1 MATATTF
8 NFREMAGL
16 SDRCA
21 EWKHAPKQLEETE
34 TPKFSRDRVRIKRLV
49 QTLQEGE
56 FGGKLRLEFD
66 WDAVERLTE
75 EGETS
80 PQSQELANHHWNARM
95 ASSQAHEIDKGGDAK
110 ASQYHHAQAAEK
122 HRNASKSLAA
132 AGNDRLAR
140 THDQWAAHHDRHA
153 AHHALGV
160 GGIQATAHK
169 PASTA
174 KTNLPGYEG
183 VASSIQGHAKTAHQA
198 ARVAT
203 TLRADPNASH
213 KELAMAHH
221 DASNQ
226 HMNTALRMFKAGH
239 HEHALNH
246 FNAAIHHSNL
256 RAQHTQAVKTGE
268 RPRQK
273 AGPRAMAGRT
283 HVAVA

>member
-21 EWKHAPKQLEETE
+21 DWKHVPKKLEEAEAPKVTRESL
-34 TPKFSRDRVRIKRLV
+34 RIKRLV

-66 WDAVERLTE
+66 WDAVERLAE
-75 EGETS
+75 AAEADPHAKEIS
-80 PQSQELANHHWNARM
+80 AHHWNARM
-95 ASSQAHEIDKGGDAK
+95 ATSQAHEIDKGGDAK
-110 ASQYHHAQAAEK
+110 ASHHHHAQAAEK
-122 HRNASKSLAA
+122 HRNASKALGA
-132 AGNDRLAR
+132 AGHDHLAR
-140 THDQWAAHHDRHA
+140 VHDQWAAHHERHA
-153 AHHALGV
+153 AHHALGM

-169 PASTA
+169 PASTTA
-174 KTNLPGYEG
+174 KSDLPGYEG
-183 VASSIQGHAKTAHQA
+183 VHHSIQAHAKTAHQA
-198 ARVAT
+198 ARVAVN
-203 TLRADPNASH
+203 LHSDPNTSH

-226 HMNTALRMFKAGH
+226 HMHTALRMFKAGH

-256 RAQHTQAVKTGE
+256 RAQHSQALKTSQ

-273 AGPRAMAGRT
+273 AGPRAIAGRT
-283 HVAVA
+283 HVSF